1 MMSQKLKHI
10 YQQGIKKMNVCKEG
24 KDAIMDNKRYQQDEK

>member
-1 MMSQKLKHI
+1 MSQKVKNAYI
-10 YQQGIKKMNVCKEG
+10 KQRIKKMNVCKEG